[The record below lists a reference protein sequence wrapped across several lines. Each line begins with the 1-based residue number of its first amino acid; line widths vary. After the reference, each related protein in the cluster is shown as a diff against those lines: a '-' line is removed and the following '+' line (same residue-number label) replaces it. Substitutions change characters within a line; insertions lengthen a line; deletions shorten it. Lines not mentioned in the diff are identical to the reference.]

1 MAIKVNG
8 TTVVDDSRNLTNI
21 ASIDATTGAAISA
34 GISTTPPTTAGAV
47 GTYVFAVDSVGRQL
61 TFGSTYAGSQ
71 LYPAAYVTTGNAPIG
86 LESGTYLSS
95 ASSALSGTWRA
106 MGEHYT
112 NSTFKNVTVYV
123 RIS

>member
-47 GTYVFAVDSVGRQL
+47 GTYVYAFDSVARQL

-71 LYPAAYVTTGNAPIG
+71 LYPASFVSTGNAPIA
-86 LESGTYLSS
+86 LESGTYLSTGS
-95 ASSALSGTWRA
+95 GTLSGTWRA
-106 MGEHYT
+106 MGAHYN
-112 NSTFKNVTVYV
+112 NSTFKNATVYV